1 MDMDILGARGARC
14 DVKIEKKCCFAV
26 DDGVKCNPGEGQN
39 GAPNAD
45 KRSDRR
51 EPKKKQIQA
60 FVSDDIFQVPP
71 IRNSRK
77 KIQTLLL
84 KKKARAKGENVTPK
98 L

>member
-1 MDMDILGARGARC
+1 MDMDIRGARGARC

-26 DDGVKCNPGEGQN
+26 DDGVKCNLGEGQN

-71 IRNSRK
+71 TISWH
-77 KIQTLLL
+77 QEF
-84 KKKARAKGENVTPK
+84 KKKNTDPSFYSAPNK
-98 L
+98 LSYPS